1 LFNQI
6 ATALN
11 VKAPSI
17 KVPFALSQIIWRLE
31 WMKYKITGQ
40 KPFITKETAYS
51 AHQKRYY
58 NGSKIVNDLKF
69 QYTPI
74 AEVVKSV
81 CAFIK

>member
-1 LFNQI
+1 
-6 ATALN
+6 
-11 VKAPSI
+11 
-17 KVPFALSQIIWRLE
+17 
-31 WMKYKITGQ
+31 MKYKITGQ